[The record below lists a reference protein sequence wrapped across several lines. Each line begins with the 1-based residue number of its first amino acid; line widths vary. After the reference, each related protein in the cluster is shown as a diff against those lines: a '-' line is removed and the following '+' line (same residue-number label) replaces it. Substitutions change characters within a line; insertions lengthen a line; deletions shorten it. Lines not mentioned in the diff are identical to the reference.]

1 MKNYFVIRSG
11 WNAANQSAMWARTN
25 PKNKFEANLWRLVAI
40 VQADSEESAIT
51 RANPTCYNGQWLF
64 ATTNPR
70 KFKGLTCA
78 IRQFREIA
86 AS

>member
-11 WNAANQSAMWARTN
+11 WNAANQSAMWARVN
-25 PKNKFEANLWRLVAI
+25 PKNNFESNLWFLVAI
-40 VQADSEESAIT
+40 VEAESEESAIT
-51 RANPTCYNGQWLF
+51 RANPTCYNGQTVW

-70 KFKGLTCA
+70 QFRGLTCA

>member
-1 MKNYFVIRSG
+1 MNTYFVVRSG

-51 RANPTCYNGQWLF
+51 RANPTVYNGQTVW

-70 KFKGLTCA
+70 QFKGLTSA
-78 IRQFREIA
+78 IRRFRGECQ
-86 AS
+86 